1 MKEYDFQAVAALLC
15 WGALPGLRAATQ
27 ARYNK

>member
-15 WGALPGLRAATQ
+15 RGALPGLRMGDRATLQ
-27 ARYNK
+27 